1 MYPVIEEDNS
11 DDEEQQKIS
20 HAMKEKRLGPIA
32 NVKAAKQKRKV
43 SDKRKT
49 ANTDDTG
56 GLGRSTTADG
66 SSFKQDDTP
75 TVKLTKE
82 LLLAF
87 EE

>member
-11 DDEEQQKIS
+11 DDEEQHKIS
-20 HAMKEKRLGPIA
+20 LEMQNRRLGPIA
-32 NVKAAKQKRKV
+32 NVKGAKQKRKA

-49 ANTDDTG
+49 QNTEDTG
-56 GLGRSTTADG
+56 GLAGATTADG
-66 SSFKQDDTP
+66 SSMRLDDTP